1 MDRFQAAYWRR
12 RLFKNSFTRDGQST
26 SLKGWC
32 VKIQHQGRR
41 RTFSLIASNREAAA
55 REAWQVYRTIISS
68 GGVDVTQYPPGMDA
82 QSNLILPPPALE
94 PLAPRDAG
102 YWKPRLLYRKYSE
115 LLPPKGAKE
124 FSVRIDHAG
133 TRHFFLLG
141 TNDEAEAA
149 AKAVEIHQTVIRQ
162 GWAAANARFNRELT
176 VAFRWADN
184 PVAWTYTTLGT
195 RPSRVPLP
203 AAIHPPS
210 RRPEVNVAI
219 IEPDQGIRCA
229 LAACTNSQQGFR
241 CEATF
246 ATATE
251 ALRKIPRHRL
261 HLILANHVLPEQSGA
276 ACLEWAQNTFPQV
289 TGLLYSVYEDS
300 DELFSAVP
308 GGAVGYLL
316 KRTPPSRLF
325 EPLAESVGPLTREHL
340 AARIRE
346 YFQNLLP
353 ALPVG
358 PCSLELAKLTAREHE
373 ILTLLSRGGVAKEIA
388 TSLGISLW
396 TVQGHVKNIF
406 EKLNVHTRTE
416 AVVKFLQ
423 K

>member
-12 RLFKNSFTRDGQST
+12 RLFKNSFTRDGQRT
-26 SLKGWC
+26 ALKGWC

-41 RTFSLIASNREAAA
+41 RTFSLAASNREAAA

-68 GGVDVTQYPPGMDA
+68 GGVDVARHPPGRDA
-82 QSNLILPPPALE
+82 QSNFVLPPAALE
-94 PLAPRDAG
+94 SLAPSDAG

-133 TRHFFLLG
+133 TSHFFLLG

-149 AKAVEIHQTVIRQ
+149 AKAVEIHQTVMRQ
-162 GWAAANARFNRELT
+162 GWAAANARFDRELT
-176 VAFRWADN
+176 IAFRWADN

-195 RPSRVPLP
+195 RPSRDPP
-203 AAIHPPS
+203 HSAINPPGHL
-210 RRPEVNVAI
+210 PEVNVAI
-219 IEPDQGIRCA
+219 IEPEAGIRCA
-229 LAACTNSQQGFR
+229 LAACTNGQQGFR

-261 HLILANHVLPEQSGA
+261 HLVLANHILPEQSGA
-276 ACLEWAQNTFPQV
+276 ACLETAQNTVPQV
-289 TGLLYSVYEDS
+289 AGLLYSVHEDS

-316 KRTPPSRLF
+316 KRTSPFRLF
-325 EPLAESVGPLTREHL
+325 DPLTKSVGPLTREHI

-346 YFQNLLP
+346 YFQDLLT

-358 PCSLELAKLTAREHE
+358 PVSPELGKLTAREHE